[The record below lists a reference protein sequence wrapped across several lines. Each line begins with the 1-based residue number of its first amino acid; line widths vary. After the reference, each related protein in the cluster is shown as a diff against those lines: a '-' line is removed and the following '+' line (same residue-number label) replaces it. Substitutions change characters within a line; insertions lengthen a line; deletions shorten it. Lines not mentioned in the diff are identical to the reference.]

1 MLAKTL
7 VVDLLKLD
15 NPDGLGAGD
24 GWGTG
29 DPFSFG
35 LQSVET
41 LVPLPNGNL
50 MIANDNNYPGN
61 AARDPAPRTTPR

>member
-15 NPDGLGAGD
+15 NPGRLGDGD

-29 DPFSFG
+29 DPSE
-35 LQSVET
+35 LELDLT
-41 LVPLPNGNL
+41 
-50 MIANDNNYPGN
+50 
-61 AARDPAPRTTPR
+61 